1 MSDNIPPRET
11 IAASQARQEWSTVL
25 NKVFRQEARMLVEK
39 SGVPVAAIISVRDL
53 ERFERMEAAR
63 AERFRV
69 IDELQSAFADV
80 PEEELQREISRA
92 ITDVRAEDRKSAATV
107 G

>member
-1 MSDNIPPRET
+1 
-11 IAASQARQEWSTVL
+11 VL
-25 NKVFRQEARMLVEK
+25 NKVLRHEARVLVEE

-69 IDELQSAFADV
+69 IDELQRAFADV

-92 ITDVRAEDRKSAATV
+92 IADVRAEDRKSAASV